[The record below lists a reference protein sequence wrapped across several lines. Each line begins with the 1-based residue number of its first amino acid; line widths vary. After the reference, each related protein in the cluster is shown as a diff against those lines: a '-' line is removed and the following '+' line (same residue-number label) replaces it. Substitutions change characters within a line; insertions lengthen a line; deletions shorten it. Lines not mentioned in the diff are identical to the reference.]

1 VEVLILGSAAVGVA
15 AVAVVLVIAAV
26 PAGRLFLFCS
36 PLDKDFHFPGL
47 GYSSPMI
54 RLAVGLREE
63 WSLAYRV
70 WAGMV
75 WFKALLALD

>member
-15 AVAVVLVIAAV
+15 AAAVVLVIAAV
-26 PAGRLFLFCS
+26 PAGKTVFVLVSSGQRFLL
-36 PLDKDFHFPGL
+36 PW
-47 GYSSPMI
+47 
-54 RLAVGLREE
+54 VGLLFSDVRLTVRLREK